1 MSKSMK
7 KFFWGLVI
15 VSIIIFIYFLINY
28 FSYKSLS
35 IVNSVLMPVLIYLM
49 GSFAAIVSS
58 KFYKKN
64 FSIILKYIAIIF
76 FCLITLFTI
85 FKDSNI
91 DNAFTLFIA
100 IAVIFN
106 WNAEETNEEK
116 KDRSSKNE
124 IVYYLVNFII
134 LFFIYTGVSMIFYR
148 ETSLQENVLSCIFIF
163 AACFIFIYWMLYLLY
178 KFVIKRNKITNIIKI
193 FFVLINGY
201 LIYLFR
207 NSIFSY
213 EILLLVSVS
222 LIAAIS
228 ITIQSLIINKG

>member
-1 MSKSMK
+1 MK
-7 KFFWGLVI
+7 KFFWGLAI

-28 FSYKSLS
+28 FSDMPLN

-49 GSFAAIVSS
+49 GTFAAIVSS

-64 FSIILKYIAIIF
+64 VSLIIKYIAVF
-76 FCLITLFTI
+76 FFSLVTLFTI
-85 FKDSNI
+85 FEDSNI
-91 DNAFTLFIA
+91 DNAFTLFIV
-100 IAVIFN
+100 IAAIFN
-106 WNAEETNEEK
+106 WNTEETNEEK

-163 AACFIFIYWMLYLLY
+163 AACFIFIYWMMYLFFR
-178 KFVIKRNKITNIIKI
+178 FVIKRNKITNIIKI
-193 FFVLINGY
+193 LFVLINGY
-201 LIYLFR
+201 LIYFFR
-207 NSIFSY
+207 DSIFSY
-213 EILLLVSVS
+213 EIMLLVSVC

-228 ITIQSLIINKG
+228 ITIQNLIINKV